1 MTQIKYCFIVI
12 AFFGLSFLSAG
23 AEVKVIQSNIP
34 SGGAIIHLSD
44 AVLILPSG
52 MSGPELKASDM
63 LLDEV
68 EKRSR
73 IRWTV
78 VNQLPGKNIKGIVLG
93 QREELIRSFPSL
105 AEKLGNIINDK
116 VEGYRIVTLEPNLV
130 IVCGNDS
137 WGVLYGAGKLLR
149 MMNYARD
156 TVSVSGPIDLSTSPR
171 YALRGHQLGYRPKT
185 NSYDGWSVPMWEQ
198 YIRDLV
204 VFGANAIELI
214 PPVSDDDSDSP
225 HFPLSQMKMM
235 IEMSR
240 LAKEYDIEC
249 WVWYP
254 AMEKDYGNKAT
265 VDKALKD
272 WGDVLSQ
279 LPRVDAV
286 FVPGGDP
293 GHTAPKD
300 FFPMLEKQTRQ
311 LKKLHPGATMWMS
324 PQGFNA
330 AWMSQFYSIIKT
342 EPDWLEGIV
351 FGPQQSESID
361 DLRAKIPKRYKM
373 RFYPDI
379 THSAWSQYPVP
390 NWDFAYAAT
399 LNREPINPRPTDE
412 AAIFKRI
419 QPFAAKGFLTYSE
432 GCNDD
437 VNKMVW
443 SSLGWNPDENI
454 TDILR
459 DYSKYFIG
467 TKMKES
473 FAQGLLS
480 LERNWRG
487 PLLNNQGVSTTL
499 LQFQQMEKAASPAM
513 LQNWRFQQALY
524 RAYYDATDRSRL
536 IEETAQEEK
545 AYDYLRRAP
554 MTGSLAAM
562 VKAEEALAKPDLL
575 PAAENRERVF
585 ELAEALFQSIH
596 MQLSVPRYDAIA
608 VRRGA
613 NLDLIDFPLN
623 NAPWM
628 RKRFA
633 EISKLPDEGSRLKE
647 INKIINWT
655 NPGSGGFYD
664 DLGKEGAE
672 PHLVAGTTYADDP
685 AFIHA
690 PLNSMVV
697 REDHSARI
705 SSCTYAESL
714 HNYPLE
720 MFYVDLDKNAKYRL
734 KIVYG
739 PEARGNIRLM
749 ANDTFEIQPMQPKN
763 MNYEPLEFD
772 IPAEA
777 TKSGTLK
784 LRWNRPPGLGGSGR
798 GVQVSEVW
806 LMRKQDMPSRGR
818 DDEYEF

>member
-1 MTQIKYCFIVI
+1 V
-12 AFFGLSFLSAG
+12 
-23 AEVKVIQSNIP
+23 
-34 SGGAIIHLSD
+34 
-44 AVLILPSG
+44 
-52 MSGPELKASDM
+52 
-63 LLDEV
+63 
-68 EKRSR
+68 
-73 IRWTV
+73 
-78 VNQLPGKNIKGIVLG
+78 
-93 QREELIRSFPSL
+93 
-105 AEKLGNIINDK
+105 
-116 VEGYRIVTLEPNLV
+116 
-130 IVCGNDS
+130 
-137 WGVLYGAGKLLR
+137 
-149 MMNYARD
+149 
-156 TVSVSGPIDLSTSPR
+156 
-171 YALRGHQLGYRPKT
+171 
-185 NSYDGWSVPMWEQ
+185 
-198 YIRDLV
+198 
-204 VFGANAIELI
+204 
-214 PPVSDDDSDSP
+214 
-225 HFPLSQMKMM
+225 
-235 IEMSR
+235 
-240 LAKEYDIEC
+240 
-249 WVWYP
+249 
-254 AMEKDYGNKAT
+254 
-265 VDKALKD
+265 
-272 WGDVLSQ
+272 
-279 LPRVDAV
+279 
-286 FVPGGDP
+286 
-293 GHTAPKD
+293 
-300 FFPMLEKQTRQ
+300 
-311 LKKLHPGATMWMS
+311 
-324 PQGFNA
+324 
-330 AWMSQFYSIIKT
+330 
-342 EPDWLEGIV
+342 
-351 FGPQQSESID
+351 
-361 DLRAKIPKRYKM
+361 PKRYKM

-443 SSLGWNPDENI
+443 SSLGWDPDENV

-459 DYSKYFIG
+459 DYSRYFIG

-487 PLLNNQGVSTTL
+487 PLLDNQGVPTTL
-499 LQFQQMEKAASPAM
+499 LQFQQMEKAATPAM

-536 IEETAQEEK
+536 IEETAQEET
-545 AYDYLRRAP
+545 AYEYLRRAP

-562 VKAEEALAKPDLL
+562 AKSESALGKPDLL
-575 PAAENRERVF
+575 PAAENRARVF

-608 VRRGA
+608 IRRGA

-628 RKRFA
+628 RKRFS
-633 EISKLPDEGSRLKE
+633 EIGELPEEASRLKE
-647 INKIINWT
+647 INKMINWT
-655 NPGSGGFYD
+655 NPGPGGFYD

-672 PHLVAGTTYADDP
+672 PHLVAGTSYADDP
-685 AFIHA
+685 AFIKS
-690 PLNSMVV
+690 PMKGIEV
-697 REDHSARI
+697 REDHPARI
-705 SSCTYAESL
+705 SSCTYAGTL
-714 HNYPLE
+714 HDYPLE
-720 MFYVDLDKNAKYRL
+720 MFYADLDKNAKYRL

-739 PEARGNIRLM
+739 PEARCNIRLM

-806 LMRKQDMPSRGR
+806 LMRKQDMPPRGR
-818 DDEYEF
+818 DSGYEF